1 MKLRYYGHACFTLR
15 FSDGTALAIDPFDPS
30 IPYPVC
36 DAACDAALLT
46 HGHFDH
52 NYTKELKGEFQTI
65 DAPGAYGV
73 GGAKI
78 TAIPSF
84 HDKDGGAKRGKNLIY
99 RIDAE
104 GLSIAHL
111 GDLGH
116 LPTEEQV
123 KALAPLDAVMIP
135 VGGHFTIDAATAKKV
150 AEMLQAK
157 VVLPMHYTTNAT
169 AGWPIGTVDA
179 FTSLSEEKAEE
190 LDLLRLTA
198 GDMACQPRL
207 AVLRAQSLRG

>member
-1 MKLRYYGHACFTLR
+1 MKLQYYGHACFALR
-15 FSDGTALAIDPFDPS
+15 FANGTALVIDPFDPS

-52 NYTKELKGEFQTI
+52 NYTKALKGEFQTI
-65 DAPGAYGV
+65 DAPGEYSV

-84 HDKDGGAKRGKNLIY
+84 HDDEGGAKRGKNLIY

-116 LPTEEQV
+116 LP
-123 KALAPLDAVMIP
+123 
-135 VGGHFTIDAATAKKV
+135 DAAQIA
-150 AEMLQAK
+150 ALR
-157 VVLPMHYTTNAT
+157 
-169 AGWPIGTVDA
+169 G
-179 FTSLSEEKAEE
+179 
-190 LDLLRLTA
+190 LDLLLIPIGGFYTIDTPTA
-198 GDMACQPRL
+198 EETISLIKPRC
-207 AVLRAQSLRG
+207 AVAMHYKIHADDPNPISDCAAFASDTGAARMPNEIEITAESASALPAAIIMDYKS

>member
-1 MKLRYYGHACFTLR
+1 MKLQYYGHACFALR
-15 FSDGTALAIDPFDPS
+15 LADGTALVIDPFDPS
-30 IPYPVC
+30 VPYPVC

-52 NYTKELKGEFQTI
+52 NYTQELKGDFRTI
-65 DAPGAYGV
+65 DAQGTYTV

-84 HDKDGGAKRGKNLIY
+84 HDDEGGAKRGKNLIY

-116 LPTEEQV
+116 LPNEEQLA
-123 KALAPLDAVMIP
+123 ALEGIDILLIP
-135 VGGHFTIDAATAKKV
+135 IGGFYTIDTPQAEEIISLVKPRCAV
-150 AEMLQAK
+150 A
-157 VVLPMHYTTNAT
+157 MHYRILADDPN
-169 AGWPIGTVDA
+169 PISTCDEFA
-179 FTSLSEEKAEE
+179 A
-190 LDLLRLTA
+190 
-198 GDMACQPRL
+198 DMSAARMPNKIEITPAL
-207 AVLRAQSLRG
+207 PPAIIMDYKE

>member
-1 MKLRYYGHACFTLR
+1 MKMQYYGHSCFALR
-15 FSDGTALAIDPFDPS
+15 FADGTTLVLDPFDPS

-36 DAACDAALLT
+36 TAECDAALLS

-52 NYTKELKGEFQTI
+52 NYTKALTGSFETI
-65 DAPGAYGV
+65 DAPGEYTV

-84 HDKDGGAKRGKNLIY
+84 HDKDGGAKRGKNLIF

-116 LPTEEQV
+116 LPNDAQIA
-123 KALAPLDAVMIP
+123 ALQGLDLLLVP
-135 VGGHFTIDAATAKKV
+135 VGGFYTIDTP
-150 AEMLQAK
+150 E
-157 VVLPMHYTTNAT
+157 
-169 AGWPIGTVDA
+169 
-179 FTSLSEEKAEE
+179 AEE
-190 LDLLRLTA
+190 VVSLVKPRCAVAMHFKIHADDPNPISTCA
-198 GDMACQPRL
+198 AFASDMSAARMPNEIEITKDSAAAL
-207 AVLRAQSLRG
+207 PAAIVMDI